1 MSSNV
6 HTLRVKDQVLDLSE
20 RPVMGILNV
29 TLDSFFDGGKYQGVE
44 AAVDQCGLMLSEGA
58 TIIDIGANSSRPGS
72 EPVSAERELELL
84 TPIVKAI
91 RESYVH
97 AVLSIDTFRHQVADE
112 MLNEGAHI
120 INDISAGDDDPEML
134 SVIAQHKATYI
145 AMHKQGTTRDMQR
158 SPEYDDVLRDVHAY
172 FGKKADQFSK
182 LGITEYVIDPGFGFG
197 KTVEHNYQLLK
208 HLQSFSDVFQR
219 PVLAGV
225 SRKSMINRVLGVKPA
240 EALNGTTV
248 LNTIALINGAHILRV
263 HDVKEAV
270 EAVGLV
276 SALNGVV

>member
-29 TLDSFFDGGKYQGVE
+29 TPDSFFDGGKYQRVA
-44 AAVDQCGLMLSEGA
+44 AAVHQCGLMLSEGA
-58 TIIDIGANSSRPGS
+58 SIIDIGANSSRPGS

-91 RESYVH
+91 REKYAD

-145 AMHKQGTTRDMQR
+145 AMHKRGSTRDMQR

-172 FGKKADQFSK
+172 FGKKADQFTK

-225 SRKSMINRVLGVKPA
+225 SRKSMINRVLGVKPSD
-240 EALNGTTV
+240 ALNGTTV

-270 EAVGLV
+270 EAVRLI
-276 SALNGVV
+276 SALKGVA